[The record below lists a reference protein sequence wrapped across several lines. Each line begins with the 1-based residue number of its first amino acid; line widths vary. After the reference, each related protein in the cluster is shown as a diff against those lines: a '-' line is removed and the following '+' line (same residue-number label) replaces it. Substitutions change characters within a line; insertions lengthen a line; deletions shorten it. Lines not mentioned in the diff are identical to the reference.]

1 MKIDDLIYEL
11 LEEPVVQEDDSIV
24 FTSRSIELIHKIAEE
39 CNTIFTVKKTQHE
52 REEYAKG
59 LSVEEIY
66 IDMLI
71 KIVCAPTSIHM
82 RMAPKMLIP
91 IISQK
96 LKERGI

>member
-39 CNTIFTVKKTQHE
+39 CNTISTVKRHSM

-59 LSVEEIY
+59 LSAEEIY

-71 KIVCAPTSIHM
+71 KIVDAPTSIHM
-82 RMAPKMLIP
+82 RIAPKMLIP